1 MNQMLYYK
9 ELEFAFLWLYWR
21 FLKGATFLWLD
32 SKKLILLFVCP
43 SSDSSYVD
51 NYNHKMFI

>member
-1 MNQMLYYK
+1 MQYYK
-9 ELEFAFLWLYWR
+9 ELEFAFLLLYWR
-21 FLKGATFLWLD
+21 FLEGATFLWLD